1 MSFPFGGKIIVLFH
15 TFILICCVCFANDN
29 LFKQARALQ
38 RDGKYEEAIAAF
50 KGYLSQPILENVLS
64 DEQMAM
70 YTDALVQLMNAFQ
83 SKGESEACI
92 TTLKEVFKA
101 SPVLQKNCLRD
112 YYSVMGYALSRTEK
126 MKDAEETMFKALAIP
141 LHQATPERYFRDY
154 AYAAA
159 VFYSNPNYQAEVI
172 GWCQEA
178 LLQAELCKNTSG
190 KQWVLAMLGSLYKRN
205 GLIDKALELFL
216 RSKEEAQERNDELGV
231 LNSLH
236 TLVDLFLYWNVP
248 EYANLYASEA
258 IQVEK
263 SLAMENPMISAQTY
277 LNKGRAL
284 HQLGEMDSVPFYAEK
299 AQKLCQSL
307 PYNSGMV
314 DVDLLY
320 GTFWAE
326 RGGDS
331 LQMGIQELQQVLRQG
346 TVVNRAKAY
355 HQLAQTYLK
364 NEKNDMAEAM
374 LDSMYTLLNQN
385 ESPVYIHLDYQPIL
399 EHYLKSKNLRK
410 TDQYVRM
417 MLQEHQSFKEK
428 KLNFN
433 LIEAIVDLQTEQQRQ
448 ELKIVQLG
456 QTNQRLW
463 FLIAIVLSLVTVA
476 AIVALLLYQKRQ
488 HKIQMKQADDKFA
501 LLLQKLNQ
509 SNTEKEKI
517 AQEICEL
524 LNDKDK
530 RQELETLTPSILQK
544 SGESKFR
551 QCFELIYPLFLP
563 RLREKVP
570 SVTRREELL
579 SMLIVLKQ
587 GNKEIA
593 ELLAIAPRSVL
604 MLRHRFRQ
612 KIGMTTDNS
621 LENFI
626 EDTLKFTDSSNE
638 TPVAD
643 WIEGQLE
650 STDLNV
656 FRTSRCTTDKPR

>member
-126 MKDAEETMFKALAIP
+126 MKDAEETMLKALAIP

-159 VFYSNPNYQAEVI
+159 VFYSNPDYQTEVIDWCKEALAQAEF
-172 GWCQEA
+172 
-178 LLQAELCKNTSG
+178 CKKTSG
-190 KQWVLAMLGSLYKRN
+190 KQWVMAMLGSLYKRN
-205 GLIDKALELFL
+205 GLIDKALDFFQ
-216 RSKEEAQERNDELGV
+216 RSKEEALEKKDELGM

-236 TLVDLFLYWNVP
+236 ALVDLFLYWDVP

-258 IQVEK
+258 VQVEK
-263 SLAMENPMISAQTY
+263 TMTVENPMVSAQTY
-277 LNKGRAL
+277 INKGRAL
-284 HQLGEMDSVPFYAEK
+284 QQLGQTDSVFFYADK
-299 AQKLCQSL
+299 ARNLCQSL

-314 DVDLLY
+314 DVNLLF
-320 GTFWAE
+320 GTYLTE
-326 RGGDS
+326 NGGDS
-331 LQMGIQELQQVLRQG
+331 LQAGITELQQVTQQG

-364 NEKNDMAEAM
+364 NNENDRAEAM

-385 ESPVYIHLDYQPIL
+385 DSPIYIHLNYQPIL
-399 EHYLKSKNLRK
+399 DFYLESKNPQK
-410 TDQYVRM
+410 AEQYVRM
-417 MLQEHQSFKEK
+417 MLQEQQAFKEK
-428 KLNFN
+428 RLNFN
-433 LIEAIVDLQTEQQRQ
+433 LIEGIVELQTKQHQQ
-448 ELKIVQLG
+448 ELAIVQLSK
-456 QTNQRLW
+456 TNQRLW
-463 FLIAIVLSLVTVA
+463 FLVAIVLSLAMVA
-476 AIVALLLYQKRQ
+476 AIVVLLLYQKKQ
-488 HKIQMKQADDKFA
+488 HQIQMKMADDKFA
-501 LLLQKLNQ
+501 KLVKKLDQ
-509 SNTEKEKI
+509 SITEKEKI
-517 AQEICEL
+517 AKEICEL
-524 LNDKDK
+524 LNDKEK
-530 RQELETLTPSILQK
+530 RQELESLTPSMLQTN
-544 SGESKFR
+544 GEAKFR
-551 QCFELIYPLFLP
+551 QCFEMLYPVFLT

-570 SVTRREELL
+570 SITRREELL
-579 SMLIVLKQ
+579 SMLIILKQ
-587 GNKEIA
+587 DNKEVA
-593 ELLAIAPRSVL
+593 ELLTIAPRSVL
-604 MLRHRFRQ
+604 MLRHRLRQ
-612 KIGMTTDNS
+612 KIGMTTDKS

-626 EDTLKFTDSSNE
+626 EENLKLTDTSGEVPIANSSLHTDDSL
-638 TPVAD
+638 A
-643 WIEGQLE
+643 
-650 STDLNV
+650 
-656 FRTSRCTTDKPR
+656 